1 VRRGCIT
8 WCRGE
13 AFAQR
18 RPFVGDM
25 PSNGLLVLRTLS
37 RPVLLWLVRDDALSD
52 PLRSS
57 PCCCFHISGIPRLF
71 PQGAWP
77 GNTKSGQRER
87 AGTGV
92 CQCSLPGNGR
102 GHLPAFLA
110 RLAGPLLCG
119 RGQLAHLSVSA
130 FRQQHCTTELIPTP
144 EGDAGAFNVVS
155 DEGGIVSSTRPTSLS
170 HGVSGVVVAWAN
182 METSGG

>member
-1 VRRGCIT
+1 MQRGCIT

-18 RPFVGDM
+18 RPFVGDV

-37 RPVLLWLVRDDALSD
+37 RPVLLWLVRDDALRD

-77 GNTKSGQRER
+77 GNTKGRP
-87 AGTGV
+87 AGTG
-92 CQCSLPGNGR
+92 GNG
-102 GHLPAFLA
+102 G
-110 RLAGPLLCG
+110 
-119 RGQLAHLSVSA
+119 LSVQSPGERTGA
-130 FRQQHCTTELIPTP
+130 LTGVSCATRGTVALWARTACSPVGQRIPTT
-144 EGDAGAFNVVS
+144 ALHNRINS
-155 DEGGIVSSTRPTSLS
+155 DTGG
-170 HGVSGVVVAWAN
+170 
-182 METSGG
+182 